1 MKEKDNIL
9 KKGTPVFYLAK
20 DSKHIKRAKV
30 VTLSYRVLDDDGKYS
45 VVDSSA
51 CSTSIDGML
60 SRISEKVKNRIL
72 LAYFQAVGK
81 ISEDFL
87 FDLKGTED
95 KPAIPEV
102 IALPMKEATNE

>member
-9 KKGTPVFYLAK
+9 KEGTPVFYLAK
-20 DSKHIKRAKV
+20 DGKHIKRAKV
-30 VTLSYRVLDDDGKYS
+30 VTLSYRVQDDDGKYS
-45 VVDSSA
+45 AVDASA

-60 SRISEKVKNRIL
+60 ARTSEKVKNRIL

-95 KPAIPEV
+95 KPATPRSHRPADEGGHQ
-102 IALPMKEATNE
+102 